1 MSASAGTALPVR
13 ASPAAAHACAVPAP
27 VIRRFGLCDYQPT
40 WRAMQRFTEQR
51 DAATADEIWFLEHPP
66 VFTLGVNASRAHLIA
81 PGDIAV
87 VQSDRGGQVTYHG
100 PGQLIVYPLLD
111 LRRLGLGVRPLVS
124 ALETA
129 MLATLAEFGIEAHA
143 RCEAPGIYVGAAKL
157 ASIGLRIRRG
167 RSYHGLA
174 LNVAMDLEPFARIDP
189 CGFRGLKV
197 VDLRELGVLR
207 SPHEVALP
215 LVQQLWRSLRLAGE
229 VPSALVEH

>member
-1 MSASAGTALPVR
+1 MTLAEAHIAQV
-13 ASPAAAHACAVPAP
+13 PAAQARWLGRAP
-27 VIRRFGLCDYQPT
+27 YVPT
-40 WRAMQRFTEQR
+40 WQAMQRWVDTAPQ
-51 DAATADEIWFLEHPP
+51 DAADQLWCLEHPP
-66 VFTLGVNASRAHLIA
+66 VFTQGLAGRAEHGLDPREI
-81 PGDIAV
+81 PVVAV
-87 VQSDRGGQVTYHG
+87 DRGGQVTYHG
-100 PGQLIVYPLLD
+100 PGQLVVYALLD

-124 ALETA
+124 ALEAA
-129 MLATLAEFGIEAHA
+129 MLAMLAGLGIEAHA

-207 SPHEVALP
+207 SPREVALP
-215 LVQQLWRSLRLAGE
+215 LVQQLWRSLRLAGGI
-229 VPSALVEH
+229 PNTLVEHS